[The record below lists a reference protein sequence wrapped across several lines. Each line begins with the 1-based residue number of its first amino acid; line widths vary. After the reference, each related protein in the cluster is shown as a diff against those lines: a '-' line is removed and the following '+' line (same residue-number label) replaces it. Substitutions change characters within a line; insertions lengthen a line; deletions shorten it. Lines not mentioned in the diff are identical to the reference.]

1 MKSGRKTNDQE
12 MEWRKK
18 DGKEEKKGKKNKS
31 ERNWIMIKW
40 YVEDKETKLRCQGK
54 VFNGNQGCKDH

>member
-18 DGKEEKKGKKNKS
+18 DEKEVKKEREKN
-31 ERNWIMIKW
+31 
-40 YVEDKETKLRCQGK
+40 
-54 VFNGNQGCKDH
+54 

>member
-31 ERNWIMIKW
+31 ERN
-40 YVEDKETKLRCQGK
+40 
-54 VFNGNQGCKDH
+54 

>member
-18 DGKEEKKGKKNKS
+18 DEEEEEKKRGRKIN
-31 ERNWIMIKW
+31 ERN
-40 YVEDKETKLRCQGK
+40 
-54 VFNGNQGCKDH
+54 

>member
-18 DGKEEKKGKKNKS
+18 DEKEAKKLKGKKNKW

-40 YVEDKETKLRCQGK
+40 YVEEIETELKC
-54 VFNGNQGCKDH
+54 

>member
-18 DGKEEKKGKKNKS
+18 DGKEEKK
-31 ERNWIMIKW
+31 ER
-40 YVEDKETKLRCQGK
+40 
-54 VFNGNQGCKDH
+54 

>member
-18 DGKEEKKGKKNKS
+18 EEEKKRGRKINM
-31 ERNWIMIKW
+31 R
-40 YVEDKETKLRCQGK
+40 ETESW
-54 VFNGNQGCKDH
+54 